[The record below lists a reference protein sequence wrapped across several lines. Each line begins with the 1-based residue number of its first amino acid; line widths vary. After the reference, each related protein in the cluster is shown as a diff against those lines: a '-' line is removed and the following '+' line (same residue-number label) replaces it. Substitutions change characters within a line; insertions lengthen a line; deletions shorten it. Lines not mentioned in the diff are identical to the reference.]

1 MPPKK
6 KFSTKSSRP
15 LPEIAAKYTSEAS
28 LNTENAESPSALS
41 HNMAFTSAPFQS
53 MASSYMSTVVNPLVP
68 LSHPDK
74 TQEPHHPSAN
84 FDLLP
89 RAELNTVIPADP
101 PRPASQQKKA
111 PPKRKPPASRKVAA
125 PTAEKRIT
133 RAKRSKPFLPA
144 MSFQAS
150 PLTRTHPMAS
160 STGVRRYVSQGE
172 ASITEQEGASPKDIN
187 MATFPNSR
195 MIHQPQAERASS
207 APSFLRPLTFPDV
220 PTTLATLAD
229 HGGDH
234 HQELAITNQAH
245 LPKNPTP
252 WFLRD
257 AAPALAL
264 PAPQTSLFST
274 NPLSPLNRSLLHDLP
289 QKVTCMY
296 PVPSGLEA
304 SATQPADDIDNFE
317 RSIVTYR
324 RLGLKFDEI
333 AAKFHRGGFAADV
346 VTATA
351 VEQSWR
357 DSEDKDFC
365 PWYGDDVLK
374 LNVFEMDD
382 PSYL

>member
-1 MPPKK
+1 
-6 KFSTKSSRP
+6 
-15 LPEIAAKYTSEAS
+15 
-28 LNTENAESPSALS
+28 
-41 HNMAFTSAPFQS
+41 
-53 MASSYMSTVVNPLVP
+53 MASSYMSTVVNPIVP

-89 RAELNTVIPADP
+89 RAEQNTVIPADP
-101 PRPASQQKKA
+101 LRPASQQKKA
-111 PPKRKPPASRKVAA
+111 PAKRKPPASRKVAA

-133 RAKRSKPFLPA
+133 RAKRSKPILTA

-160 STGVRRYVSQGE
+160 STDVRRYVSQGE

-187 MATFPNSR
+187 MPTFPNSR

-207 APSFLRPLTFPDV
+207 APIFLRPLTFPNV
-220 PTTLATLAD
+220 PSALASSAD
-229 HGGDH
+229 HGGQH
-234 HQELAITNQAH
+234 HQELAIKDQAQ
-245 LPKNPTP
+245 PPTNPTP

-257 AAPALAL
+257 VAPALPL
-264 PAPQTSLFST
+264 PALQISLFSK

-296 PVPSGLEA
+296 PLPSGLEA
-304 SATQPADDIDNFE
+304 SGTKPADDMDNFE

-357 DSEDKDFC
+357 DSDNKDFC

-382 PSYL
+382 PYYL